1 MTRFSAQLRR
11 LTGDPVWFSTVEIM
25 YQQRLESWLRE
36 HDIAYAHDG
45 VYYTVEDSS
54 WTVLALWDP
63 EPALELVL
71 E

>member
-11 LTGDPVWFSTVEIM
+11 FTGDPVWFSTVEIM
-25 YQQRLESWLRE
+25 YIQQLESWLTA

-45 VYYTVEDSS
+45 LYYTVEDSV
-54 WTVLALWDP
+54 WTILSLWAP
-63 EPALELVL
+63 EPDLELTV

>member
-11 LTGDPVWFSTVEIM
+11 LGGDPVWFANVEIL
-25 YQQRLESWLRE
+25 YIQRFESWL
-36 HDIAYAHDG
+36 HDHRIAYAHDG
-45 VYYTVEDSS
+45 VHYTVADSA

-63 EPALELVL
+63 LPELELTV

>member
-11 LTGDPVWFSTVEIM
+11 LGGDPVWFSNVEII

-36 HDIAYAHDG
+36 HNIAYDHNG
-45 VYYTVEDSS
+45 VYYTVKDSA
-54 WTVLALWDP
+54 WTVLTLWDP
-63 EPALELVL
+63 LPELELVL